1 MTMLTLLRRLFYV
14 LAVHAAVYAAYP
26 DTGDFI
32 KLYAWLSVLGWMLL
46 LTLLHFAVQVKTVML
61 VSFFYDL
68 FLIGLITLAVSA
80 SMPQADKMSV
90 FNKLREGK
98 YPSYGQVKGG
108 VTQLS
113 GEIKDTA
120 KTIEKT
126 TKEIKNQVE
135 QAQAEKEAL
144 KKELGKK

>member
-1 MTMLTLLRRLFYV
+1 MLTLLRRLFYV

-32 KLYAWLSVLGWMLL
+32 KLYVWLSVLGWMML
-46 LTLLHFAVQVKTVML
+46 LTLLHFAVKVKTVAL
-61 VSFFYDL
+61 VTFFYDM

-90 FNKLREGK
+90 LNKLREGK

>member
-1 MTMLTLLRRLFYV
+1 MLTLLRRLFYV
-14 LAVHAAVYAAYP
+14 LAVHAAAYAAYP
-26 DTGDFI
+26 ETGDFI
-32 KLYAWLSVLGWMLL
+32 KLYAWLSVLGWMML
-46 LTLLHFAVQVKTVML
+46 LTLLHFAVKVKTVAL
-61 VSFFYDL
+61 VTFFYDF
-68 FLIGLITLAVSA
+68 FLIALMALAVSA

-90 FNKLREGK
+90 FNKLRAGK

-120 KTIEKT
+120 KTIEET
-126 TKEIKNQVE
+126 TKEIKKQVE
-135 QAQAEKEAL
+135 QAQAEKETL